1 MLKIKTI
8 NSQLIKVIFNVGYQ
22 NEKPV
27 LLLPAFIM
35 EEKERKMYIDSST
48 IITLAGVLGALIT
61 IGTVAYKV
69 IRWLQEQEK
78 QTADIEKLRQQEK
91 ENVKELNEE
100 MCLLTYAVLACLKG
114 LKEQGCNGPVT
125 EAIGRVEKHIN
136 QKAHGQEN

>member
-1 MLKIKTI
+1 M
-8 NSQLIKVIFNVGYQ
+8 GYQ

>member
-1 MLKIKTI
+1 
-8 NSQLIKVIFNVGYQ
+8 
-22 NEKPV
+22 
-27 LLLPAFIM
+27 
-35 EEKERKMYIDSST
+35 MYIDSST

-125 EAIGRVEKHIN
+125 EAIGRGEKHIN